1 MCIHSCPYQY
11 VTVLTS
17 VIYRNLCIN
26 MCSEMF
32 RNTHLC
38 IKMCSEMKHDG
49 LQKYIM
55 FDQMLSDRH
64 TLVLTSVMHLN
75 I

>member
-1 MCIHSCPYQY
+1 
-11 VTVLTS
+11 
-17 VIYRNLCIN
+17 
-26 MCSEMF
+26 
-32 RNTHLC
+32 
-38 IKMCSEMKHDG
+38 MKHDG

-64 TLVLTSVMHLN
+64 ILVLTSVMHLN